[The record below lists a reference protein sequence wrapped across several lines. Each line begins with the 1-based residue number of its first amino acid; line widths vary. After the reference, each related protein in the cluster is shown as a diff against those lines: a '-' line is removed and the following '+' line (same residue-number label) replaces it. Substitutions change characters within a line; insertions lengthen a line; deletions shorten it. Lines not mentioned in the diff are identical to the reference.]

1 MSSDLP
7 HTSSSWR
14 NRSHKRDG
22 VGWGRGEGER
32 TVLTSKRMVAAKRR
46 KVPMWWNPRTMS
58 EAVWVECGR
67 GVRRGSCGGALGCTG
82 VDGTWE
88 LSGEVR
94 EQRGR

>member
-1 MSSDLP
+1 VSSDLP
-7 HTSSSWR
+7 QTNSSWR
-14 NRSHKRDG
+14 NRSHNGDG

-67 GVRRGSCGGALGCTG
+67 EGSEAGGSCGGALGCMG
-82 VDGTWE
+82 
-88 LSGEVR
+88 
-94 EQRGR
+94 RGS

>member
-1 MSSDLP
+1 M
-7 HTSSSWR
+7 
-14 NRSHKRDG
+14 
-22 VGWGRGEGER
+22 GWGRGEGER

-67 GVRRGSCGGALGCTG
+67 GVRRGVVRWCTG

-88 LSGEVR
+88 LSEEVR